1 MEDVN
6 ENANTVYNMMEE
18 QKNSGFSVY
27 LCKQSSSVLLGGN
40 MKKKGERRRVWRY
53 DWYKHSNFIKS
64 IYLIK
69 L

>member
-40 MKKKGERRRVWRY
+40 MKKKRR
-53 DWYKHSNFIKS
+53 KAKS
-64 IYLIK
+64 LEV
-69 L
+69 